1 MGFRT
6 PVSDVRGGCRW
17 SPPEAE
23 QARRALAWTR
33 KNLNPNVGFES
44 NADEAGMCQRRRLFP
59 KRTKTE
65 AHEYVEE
72 VEVALFADITA
83 DRERVGSL

>member
-1 MGFRT
+1 
-6 PVSDVRGGCRW
+6 
-17 SPPEAE
+17 
-23 QARRALAWTR
+23 
-33 KNLNPNVGFES
+33 
-44 NADEAGMCQRRRLFP
+44 MCQRRRLFP